1 MLIGAGH
8 SAVATSYLSSSERL
22 AAAPFNSLC
31 KCSHFFRIRQS
42 PHPFLFFTLARITIQ
57 AINATELRSKGVA
70 D

>member
-8 SAVATSYLSSSERL
+8 ITVATSHLSSSERL

-42 PHPFLFFTLARITIQ
+42 PHPFLFFNLARKTIQ
-57 AINATELRSKGVA
+57 AINARELRSKGVT